1 MAKKSKVERVIIRD
15 TASGKFLTWNGQT
28 VTLTGGT
35 DDDITAVS
43 NNLCAILGIA

>member
-1 MAKKSKVERVIIRD
+1 MAKSKKVARVIVRY

-28 VTLTGGT
+28 VNLTGGT

-43 NNLCAILGIA
+43 NNLCAILGIS